1 MEIPLNEAPQQIS
14 LAEAFAKK
22 IGKLSS
28 QSKEKQIRPPKIS
41 EKKVEKRKDKKK
53 VNK

>member
-1 MEIPLNEAPQQIS
+1 MEIPLNDASQQIS

-28 QSKEKQIRPPKIS
+28 QSKEKQVRPPKNN
-41 EKKVEKRKDKKK
+41 EKKV
-53 VNK
+53 